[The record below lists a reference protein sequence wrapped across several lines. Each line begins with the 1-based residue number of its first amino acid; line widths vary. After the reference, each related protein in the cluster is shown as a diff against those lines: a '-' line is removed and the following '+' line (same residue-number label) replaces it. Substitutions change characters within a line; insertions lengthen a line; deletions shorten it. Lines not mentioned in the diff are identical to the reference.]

1 MIKTASLTH
10 ITVHL
15 SITNIVCIAPNIV
28 KLLRNTKLALEHR
41 YIPDE
46 LPFCAPDCE
55 GTPSIL
61 NSLSTSSSSSVNPP
75 RDCSDVYDLGHDVN
89 GYYNVTTSNG
99 TQLEVYCD
107 LTTDGGR
114 WTRIF
119 VHDLSMGVGYWNRFG
134 SETKDPYLWNQE
146 NPRDGMYS
154 IIGLMDEFKGAYV
167 VFEREAREF
176 QSYLL

>member
-15 SITNIVCIAPNIV
+15 SIRILFV
-28 KLLRNTKLALEHR
+28 LLPISLNCYEILNSRSGTGTYPMSYLFVPR
-41 YIPDE
+41 TVRE
-46 LPFCAPDCE
+46 L
-55 GTPSIL
+55 SIL
-61 NSLSTSSSSSVNPP
+61 NSLSTSSSISVNPP

-119 VHDLSMGVGYWNRFG
+119 VHDLSMGVDYWNDFG

-146 NPRDGMYS
+146 NPRTVCTVSSD
-154 IIGLMDEFKGAYV
+154 
-167 VFEREAREF
+167 
-176 QSYLL
+176 